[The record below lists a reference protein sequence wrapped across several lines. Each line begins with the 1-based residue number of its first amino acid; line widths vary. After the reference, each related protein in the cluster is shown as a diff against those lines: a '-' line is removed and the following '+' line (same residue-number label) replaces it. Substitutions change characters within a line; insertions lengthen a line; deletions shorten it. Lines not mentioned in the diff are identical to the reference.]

1 MDERPDT
8 HTRRGFL
15 SRTASVASLAGVA
28 ATGGLAGCLGQGSDP
43 ATGGGDGGDAAAADG
58 DGGTRTPTAT
68 PTPEGLQLETLAVG
82 GSSGEQV
89 AVKPAGEAGL
99 LDFFATWCAPCKPQ
113 MEELR
118 AVRAEHPD
126 LHMLSVSREKDRETI
141 ESFWTEYDGTWA
153 VAQDTQLAAF
163 QEYDIKRIP
172 TLLVLD
178 ASGAEV
184 WRHSG
189 LAAADDILEEVAEA
203 RA

>member
-1 MDERPDT
+1 MDDRDA

-15 SRTASVASLAGVA
+15 SRTASVVGLAGVA
-28 ATGGLAGCLGQGSDP
+28 TAGGLAGCLGQGSDP
-43 ATGGGDGGDAAAADG
+43 ATGGGDGEDSDADG
-58 DGGTRTPTAT
+58 DRDTPTAT
-68 PTPEGLQLETLAVG
+68 PTPEDLQVETLAVG
-82 GSSGEQV
+82 GSSGERV
-89 AVKPAGEAGL
+89 AVKPAGEAAL

-126 LHMLSVSREKDRETI
+126 LHMLSVSREEDREAI
-141 ESFWTEYDGTWA
+141 ESFWTEYEGTWA
-153 VAQDTQLAAF
+153 VAQDTQLEAF
-163 QEYDIKRIP
+163 QEHGIKRIP

-178 ASGAEV
+178 ASGSEV

-189 LAAADDILEEVAEA
+189 LAAADDILEEVVEA